1 MSGFNPVASAK
12 HCANREKAQTQP
24 EFLKLCFKSHCHSG
38 WIPFGGPSI
47 DFVVN
52 RPRCRG
58 GAALA
63 RAASGARAIA
73 RSVRLLPRTETLA
86 LHSCQLSVAH
96 RGPRTERCAVRT
108 LFRLL
113 RS

>member
-1 MSGFNPVASAK
+1 YRKCSNAAGVPKVVLQK
-12 HCANREKAQTQP
+12 P
-24 EFLKLCFKSHCHSG
+24 CHSR
-38 WIPFGGPSI
+38 WIPFDGASI
-47 DFVVN
+47 DLLIN
-52 RPRCRG
+52 RPRCCG
-58 GAALA
+58 DAVVA

-73 RSVRLLPRTETLA
+73 RSVRLLPRTESLA
-86 LHSCQLSVAH
+86 LHSWQLSVAH